1 MRTFAL
7 NEATIIPILL
17 SSQQRAELLATMDAE
32 EGTNLPVTNQYHA
45 VAEACTA
52 SPEEIRTV
60 VETLL
65 TDKMYR
71 LIKPFIFHANT
82 PEDVLWWLYE
92 LDDLVDFVVALG
104 HRSGPQALLERIAE
118 EHQMREAITTLALSY
133 YGTAEA
139 SDQAFANFIRR
150 YREDYML
157 RYNLERSS
165 KLSPQKRELAR
176 AVLAEASLRRR

>member
-1 MRTFAL
+1 MINFAL

-17 SSQQRAELLATMDAE
+17 SSQERAELLATIEAE
-32 EGTNLPVTNQYHA
+32 QGTNLPVTNQYDEIA
-45 VAEACTA
+45 QECLA
-52 SPEEIRTV
+52 SPADIRAV

-65 TDKMYR
+65 VEGMRR
-71 LIKPFIFHANT
+71 LIEPFIFHANT

-92 LDDLVDFVVALG
+92 DDDEHFLVALA

-118 EHQMREAITTLALSY
+118 EHQISEAITTLALDY

-139 SDQAFANFIRR
+139 SDQAFANFIKR
-150 YREDYML
+150 YREDNML

-165 KLSPQKRELAR
+165 KLSPHKRELIHAIYQ
-176 AVLAEASLRRR
+176 